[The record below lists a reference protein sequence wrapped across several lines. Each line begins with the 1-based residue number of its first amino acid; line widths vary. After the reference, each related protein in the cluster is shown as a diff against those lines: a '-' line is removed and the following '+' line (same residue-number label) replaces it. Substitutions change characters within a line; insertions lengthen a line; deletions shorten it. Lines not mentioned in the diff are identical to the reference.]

1 MQLLL
6 QSLTLALLNGAIYA
20 LMAMGITFI
29 ASIMRIIN
37 WSTGEFYMV
46 GSFAH
51 LALLTVIFPALG
63 LTLPM
68 AWLLSALLAMGLVFV
83 LGMVVQ
89 RTLIAPMHRPGT
101 QAFEYAT
108 IMTVALS
115 VLLQNGAIMIAGP
128 NQYSVP
134 DYMRPILLEDLEIV
148 LNGSRVASGLAAL
161 AIILLFYVLLYRT
174 SLGLAFRGIAQ
185 NRLAAETAGLNLKTM
200 DMLAF
205 GIGTGL
211 CAVAGALLAPVFL
224 VHPLNGAAATMKGF
238 EIIVIGGIG
247 SLGGAVV
254 AAFGLALVEGLGAT
268 FYRAEL
274 QQLYGFVFLIGFL
287 VFRPQGLFGHRERRV

>member
-6 QSLTLALLNGAIYA
+6 QSLTLAILNGALYA

-51 LALLTVIFPALG
+51 LVLLTMVFPALG
-63 LTLPM
+63 LVSPL
-68 AWLLSALLAMGLVFV
+68 AWLLSAAIAMAVVFV
-83 LGMVVQ
+83 LGLVVQ
-89 RTLIAPMHRPGT
+89 RALIAPMHRPGA

-115 VLLQNGAIMIAGP
+115 VLLQNGAILFAGP

-134 DYMRPILLEDLEIV
+134 EYMRPILLEDLEIV
-148 LNGSRVASGLAAL
+148 LNGSRVASGIAAL
-161 AIILLFYVLLYRT
+161 VVIAAFYVLLYRT
-174 SLGLAFRGIAQ
+174 SIGLAFRGIAQ
-185 NRLAAETAGLNLKTM
+185 NRLAAQTAGLDLKKM
-200 DMLAF
+200 DMIAF
-205 GIGTGL
+205 GIGTAL
-211 CAVAGALLAPVFL
+211 CALAGALLAPVFL

-254 AAFGLALVEGLGAT
+254 AAFGLALVESLGAT
-268 FYRAEL
+268 YFRADL
-274 QQLYGFVFLIGFL
+274 QQLYGFVFLIAFL
-287 VFRPQGLFGHRERRV
+287 IFRPQGLFGHKERRV